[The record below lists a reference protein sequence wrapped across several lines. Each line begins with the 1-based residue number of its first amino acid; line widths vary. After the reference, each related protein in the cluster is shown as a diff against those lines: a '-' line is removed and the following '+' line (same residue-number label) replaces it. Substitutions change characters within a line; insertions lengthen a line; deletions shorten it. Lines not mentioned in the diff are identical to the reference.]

1 MIHKEKFR
9 WMILCMVIAGS
20 AVVFSVFS
28 VITGKA
34 CAFYQGFAVDGDGNL
49 YIGKTQVIEVLKPN
63 GDVLRRI
70 DPCTSRGYRF
80 TMDADQTL
88 WIDTG
93 GYLYRTDRF
102 GARIESREI
111 HGDGLSVSV
120 LYEYVSAD
128 GTAYRMKN
136 RFLRPCIVRM
146 EEPEDV
152 AIYKMPVFDSAVR
165 LLLIFGVP
173 CFLATAGLFA
183 MKTRMKD
190 RP

>member
-1 MIHKEKFR
+1 MMRDKKLR
-9 WMILCMVIAGS
+9 RMILCMVIAGIAVMFCSVS
-20 AVVFSVFS
+20 AV
-28 VITGKA
+28 TGKA
-34 CAFYQGFAVDGDGNL
+34 CLFYNGFAVDGDGNL
-49 YIGKTQVIEVLKPN
+49 HIGKTQVIEVLKPN

-102 GARIESREI
+102 GTRIESREI

-146 EEPEDV
+146 EEQEDV
-152 AIYKMPVFDSAVR
+152 VIYKMPVFDSAVR

-173 CFLATAGLFA
+173 CFLAAVGLFA
-183 MKTRMKD
+183 METRKKK

>member
-1 MIHKEKFR
+1 MMNEKKLR
-9 WMILCMVIAGS
+9 RMILCMVIAGIAVMFCSVS
-20 AVVFSVFS
+20 AV
-28 VITGKA
+28 TGKA
-34 CAFYQGFAVDGDGNL
+34 CLFYNGFAVDGDGNL
-49 YIGKTQVIEVLKPN
+49 YIGKDQAIEVLKPN

-70 DPCTSRGYRF
+70 APCTSRDYRF

-93 GYLYRTDRF
+93 EYLYRTDRF

-136 RFLRPCIVRM
+136 RLLRPCIVRM
-146 EEPEDV
+146 EGQENV
-152 AIYKMPVFDSAVR
+152 VIYKMPGFDCAVR
-165 LLLIFGVP
+165 LLLLFSVP
-173 CFLATAGLFA
+173 AFLAAVGLFA
-183 MKTRMKD
+183 METQKKK

>member
-1 MIHKEKFR
+1 MMNEKKLR
-9 WMILCMVIAGS
+9 RAILCMAIAGIAVIFCFVS
-20 AVVFSVFS
+20 AV
-28 VITGKA
+28 TGKA
-34 CAFYQGFAVDGDGNL
+34 CLFYNGFAVDGDGNM
-49 YIGKTQVIEVLKPN
+49 YIGKDHVIEVLKPD
-63 GDVLRRI
+63 GGVLRRI

-80 TMDADQTL
+80 TMDAAQTL

-93 GYLYRTDRF
+93 EYLYRTDRF

-136 RFLRPCIVRM
+136 RFLRPCIVRT

-152 AIYKMPVFDSAVR
+152 VIYKMSVFDCTVR
-165 LLLIFGVP
+165 LLLVFGVP
-173 CFLATAGLFA
+173 AFLAAVGLFA
-183 MKTRMKD
+183 METRKKK

>member
-1 MIHKEKFR
+1 MMGDNKLR
-9 WMILCMVIAGS
+9 RMILCMVIAGS

-136 RFLRPCIVRM
+136 RFLRPRIVRINGT
-146 EEPEDV
+146 EGV
-152 AIYKMPVFDSAVR
+152 VIYKMPAFDCAVR
-165 LLLIFGVP
+165 LLLTFSVP
-173 CFLATAGLFA
+173 CFLAAVGLFA

>member
-1 MIHKEKFR
+1 MMRDKKLR
-9 WMILCMVIAGS
+9 RMILCMVIAGIAVMFCSVS
-20 AVVFSVFS
+20 AV
-28 VITGKA
+28 TGKA
-34 CAFYQGFAVDGDGNL
+34 CLFYNGFAVDGDGNL

-102 GARIESREI
+102 GTRIESREI

-146 EEPEDV
+146 EEQEDV
-152 AIYKMPVFDSAVR
+152 VIYKMPVFDSAVR

-173 CFLATAGLFA
+173 CFLAAVGLFA
-183 MKTRMKD
+183 METRKKK

>member
-1 MIHKEKFR
+1 MMGDNKLR
-9 WMILCMVIAGS
+9 RTVLCMVIAGS
-20 AVVFSVFS
+20 AVVFSAFS

-146 EEPEDV
+146 GEPEDV
-152 AIYKMPVFDSAVR
+152 VIYKMPVFDSTVR

-173 CFLATAGLFA
+173 AFLAAVGLFA
-183 MKTRMKD
+183 METRKKK

>member
-1 MIHKEKFR
+1 MDDPVHGDRRECSGIFCLLGDHGQSLR
-9 WMILCMVIAGS
+9 ILSRVCRGRRR
-20 AVVFSVFS
+20 
-28 VITGKA
+28 
-34 CAFYQGFAVDGDGNL
+34 NL

-165 LLLIFGVP
+165 LLLIFWRSVFP
-173 CFLATAGLFA
+173 CRRGAFL
-183 MKTRMKD
+183 
-190 RP
+190 P

>member
-1 MIHKEKFR
+1 MMGDNKLR
-9 WMILCMVIAGS
+9 RTILCMVIAGS
-20 AVVFSVFS
+20 AVVFSAFS

-80 TMDADQTL
+80 TMDADQML
-88 WIDTG
+88 CIDTG

-152 AIYKMPVFDSAVR
+152 VIYKMPVFDSAVR

-173 CFLATAGLFA
+173 CFLAAAGLFA

>member
-1 MIHKEKFR
+1 MMRDKKLR
-9 WMILCMVIAGS
+9 RTVLCMAIAGIAVIFCFVS
-20 AVVFSVFS
+20 AV
-28 VITGKA
+28 TGKA
-34 CAFYQGFAVDGDGNL
+34 CLFYNGFAVDSDGNM
-49 YIGKTQVIEVLKPN
+49 YIGKDHVIEVLKPD

-136 RFLRPCIVRM
+136 RFLRPCIVRT

-152 AIYKMPVFDSAVR
+152 AIYKMPVFDCTVR

-173 CFLATAGLFA
+173 AFLAAVGLFA
-183 MKTRMKD
+183 METRKKK

>member
-1 MIHKEKFR
+1 MMGDNKLR
-9 WMILCMVIAGS
+9 RTVLCMVIAGS
-20 AVVFSVFS
+20 AVVFSAFS

-93 GYLYRTDRF
+93 GYLYRADRF

-173 CFLATAGLFA
+173 AFLAAVGLFA
-183 MKTRMKD
+183 METRKKK

>member
-1 MIHKEKFR
+1 
-9 WMILCMVIAGS
+9 MVIAGS

-93 GYLYRTDRF
+93 GTDRF

-173 CFLATAGLFA
+173 CFLAAAGLFA

>member
-1 MIHKEKFR
+1 MR
-9 WMILCMVIAGS
+9 
-20 AVVFSVFS
+20 
-28 VITGKA
+28 
-34 CAFYQGFAVDGDGNL
+34 
-49 YIGKTQVIEVLKPN
+49 
-63 GDVLRRI
+63 LRRI

-152 AIYKMPVFDSAVR
+152 AIYKMPVFDSTVR

-173 CFLATAGLFA
+173 CFLAAAGLFA